1 MTRRSC
7 SFGLALAI
15 IAAGILA
22 SPVAPVRRADAS
34 QAETDRPVIL
44 AVGESTT
51 AGYGVDRED
60 SYPAQLQREL
70 DARGYR
76 YRVVNHGVSGSTT
89 RDALARLDRG
99 MRLLPKIVIIALGG
113 NDGGSR
119 MPGEATRQN
128 MTKLISMFK
137 RVGATVFVTDRN
149 LPTDDPSGSTLFAAL
164 AQEHGAVLI
173 PPLLTGVSGH
183 PDLLI
188 ADGRHP
194 NADGYRIVVG
204 HLLEHLEPYLI
215 REY

>member
-1 MTRRSC
+1 LTRTSC
-7 SFGLALAI
+7 SCWLALALF
-15 IAAGILA
+15 AAAILA
-22 SPVAPVRRADAS
+22 SPAVLVLRADAA
-34 QAETDRPVIL
+34 QADADRPVIL

-149 LPTDDPSGSTLFAAL
+149 LATDDASGTLFAAL

-204 HLLEHLEPYLI
+204 HLLEHLEPHLT
-215 REY
+215 REH